1 MSVNNKSIS
10 CNRIFENKIIFL
22 IIFTLFQPFFDVLG
36 GKRFSIILIIIPIMF
51 FGDMLRHRIV
61 CYRSSTKNFF
71 LMLIGAFGI
80 SLTNSSDYMSSLMW
94 IYIWIIYYII
104 YIWSS
109 QYKIEYKLFD
119 MQRIIKVYIIC
130 GIIISIL
137 GIFQYIYFN
146 LFNGW
151 DNYSNYVLKSFL
163 GSLIYGNKTAQMIA
177 LTGSNWINGL
187 VGFRGTSIFG
197 GPDSN
202 GMFACLI
209 LALAISLKSL
219 NYNTKM
225 INISIVVSL
234 LNLILTFGRASW
246 LNFIFILISLMSFK
260 KKGIKTIV
268 KLLIGFTC
276 IIIIILLINPSVL
289 DKVNIA
295 LASIV
300 NTNEQSNAG
309 RLDIWQSNFVLFFK
323 HPILGWGIGNYNFA
337 YEYMFNKVSEL
348 INFSAHNAYFL
359 FLVEDGI
366 LGTTFFIMFYVKNI
380 LDAKKIYMKTSN
392 NMIKVYSMFVFC
404 CTIGILVQ
412 YVFDYD
418 FSNFRLLP
426 LLMLN
431 FGILNNI
438 IRNMNKCE
446 NLSQKL

>member
-163 GSLIYGNKTAQMIA
+163 GSLIYGNKTGQMIA
-177 LTGSNWINGL
+177 
-187 VGFRGTSIFG
+187 
-197 GPDSN
+197 
-202 GMFACLI
+202 
-209 LALAISLKSL
+209 
-219 NYNTKM
+219 
-225 INISIVVSL
+225 
-234 LNLILTFGRASW
+234 
-246 LNFIFILISLMSFK
+246 
-260 KKGIKTIV
+260 
-268 KLLIGFTC
+268 
-276 IIIIILLINPSVL
+276 
-289 DKVNIA
+289 
-295 LASIV
+295 
-300 NTNEQSNAG
+300 
-309 RLDIWQSNFVLFFK
+309 
-323 HPILGWGIGNYNFA
+323 
-337 YEYMFNKVSEL
+337 
-348 INFSAHNAYFL
+348 
-359 FLVEDGI
+359 
-366 LGTTFFIMFYVKNI
+366 
-380 LDAKKIYMKTSN
+380 
-392 NMIKVYSMFVFC
+392 
-404 CTIGILVQ
+404 
-412 YVFDYD
+412 
-418 FSNFRLLP
+418 
-426 LLMLN
+426 
-431 FGILNNI
+431 
-438 IRNMNKCE
+438 
-446 NLSQKL
+446 